1 MRRARRRTIGGVS
14 EPTERP
20 EDARPT
26 ERSRVEDE
34 AERRKRSGHSAAHAR
49 IANQASW
56 VDQQIRVAMAK
67 GDFDD
72 LPGKGK
78 PIKDLG
84 TEHDPD
90 WWIKRLVER
99 EQIAVLPP
107 SLALR
112 KEDAELDD
120 RLDAIAFEG
129 DVRREVEDFNERV
142 VRARYSLHPGPPLI
156 TMPRD
161 VEPTIEAWR
170 ERRAARLA
178 AQRAALAASRP
189 EPKRRWWQRRRG

>member
-1 MRRARRRTIGGVS
+1 MS
-14 EPTERP
+14 DRP
-20 EDARPT
+20 EQSRENARPT
-26 ERSRVEDE
+26 ERSSAEDE

-56 VDQQIRVAMAK
+56 VDQQVRVAMAK

-72 LPGKGK
+72 LPGTGK

-90 WWIKRLVER
+90 WWLKRLVER
-99 EQIAVLPP
+99 EQITVLPP
-107 SLALR
+107 SVALR
-112 KEDAELDD
+112 KEDAELDA
-120 RLDAIAFEG
+120 RLDTIAFEG
-129 DVRREVEDFNERV
+129 DVRREVEEFNERV
-142 VRARYSLHPGPPLI
+142 IRARYSLSPGPPLI

-161 VEPTIEAWR
+161 VDATLAAWR
-170 ERRAARLA
+170 DRRTARLE

-189 EPKRRWWQRRRG
+189 APRRRWWQRRP